1 MERGGFYIRKVIA
14 TMAHD
19 HDAVTVTENMAE
31 QRFEAHIG
39 AHLAVAEY
47 RRDGDTITFTHTGV
61 PEEIEGRGVASALA
75 HTALEQAR
83 AQGLTV
89 IPQCPF
95 FATYIRRHPE
105 YANLLPTT
113 YHPHQSE
120 G

>member
-1 MERGGFYIRKVIA
+1 MVQNH
-14 TMAHD
+14 T
-19 HDAVTVTENMAE
+19 HDAMTVTENMAA

-39 AHLAVAEY
+39 PHLAVAEY
-47 RRDGDTITFTHTGV
+47 RRDGNTITFTHTEV

-89 IPQCPF
+89 MPQCPF

-105 YANLLPTT
+105 YANLVPATDCPL
-113 YHPHQSE
+113 QSE